1 MNVEV
6 IILDEIK
13 FTAVK
18 FVEDDGSITL
28 SLNELDL
35 VENAPTEYEAKLAL
49 GKSILEYAN
58 AFYKE
63 FELWSNAPNR
73 KNHIPYVLKALNYDN
88 VEKITECIS

>member
-18 FVEDDGSITL
+18 FVEDDGSTTL

-35 VENAPTEYEAKLAL
+35 VENAPTEHEAKLAL
-49 GKSILEYAN
+49 GKSIL
-58 AFYKE
+58 
-63 FELWSNAPNR
+63 
-73 KNHIPYVLKALNYDN
+73 
-88 VEKITECIS
+88 